1 MNLWER
7 FLRIIYRTVATP
19 FLKPYQK
26 RSIESILQKS
36 TTIIN
41 ADIQDEIKKYLL
53 KSFTKDGGFADR
65 GGKTDIYYTLFGCFV
80 AEALSVKEVFPQ
92 LKIYV
97 KKNVEE
103 DSLNGI
109 NLFSAA
115 ILYAK
120 LFGVD
125 SNTLRL
131 RKLVRAELEK
141 ANNQEYSNFI
151 GLLTLY
157 YLEDYRN
164 LLKLRKRITV
174 DNNNE
179 VPCSMAA
186 AKAVINN
193 LTWNTIQSFPRMRE
207 SRKTRKIDSCF
218 RRNEININKLI
229 SFYRGN
235 GGFAALKKAPIED
248 LLSTAVALYAL
259 RFVDADLK
267 EIKPDCL
274 TFVDGLYLNG
284 GFRATELDFDIDIEY
299 TFYGL
304 LALGA
309 LAEQ

>member
-7 FLRIIYRTVATP
+7 FSRIIYRAAASP
-19 FLKPYQK
+19 FLKQYRK
-26 RSIESILQKS
+26 RSIESVLQKS

-41 ADIQDEIKKYLL
+41 VDIQDEIKKYLL
-53 KSFTKDGGFADR
+53 RSFTKYGGFADR

-80 AEALSVKEVFPQ
+80 AEALSIKEVFPQ
-92 LKIYV
+92 LKTFV
-97 KKNVEE
+97 KKSVEE
-103 DSLNGI
+103 ESLSGI
-109 NLFSAA
+109 NLFSVA

-120 LFGVD
+120 LFVVD

-131 RKLVRAELEK
+131 RKLVGDELAK
-141 ANNQEYSNFI
+141 AKNQEYFNFI

-164 LLKLRKRITV
+164 LLKLRKRLKALSNQSDI
-174 DNNNE
+174 
-179 VPCSMAA
+179 PCSMAA
-186 AKAVINN
+186 AEAVISKVLDRSTNN
-193 LTWNTIQSFPRMRE
+193 AEEKL
-207 SRKTRKIDSCF
+207 KT
-218 RRNEININKLI
+218 
-229 SFYRGN
+229 FYREN
-235 GGFAALKKAPIED
+235 GGFVALQKAPVTD

-259 RFVDADLK
+259 QFVDGDIK

-284 GFRATELDFDIDIEY
+284 GFRATDLDYDIDIEY

-309 LAEQ
+309 LSE

>member
-7 FLRIIYRTVATP
+7 FSRIIYRAAASP
-19 FLKPYQK
+19 FLKQYQR
-26 RSIESILQKS
+26 RSIESVLQKS
-36 TTIIN
+36 TAIIN
-41 ADIQDEIKKYLL
+41 ADIQSEIKQHLL
-53 KSFTKDGGFADR
+53 KSLTKDGGFTDR
-65 GGKTDIYYTLFGCFV
+65 GGKADIYYTLFGCFV
-80 AEALSVKEVFPQ
+80 AEALAIKEVFPQ

-103 DSLNGI
+103 VNLNGV

-125 SNTLRL
+125 SNTYRL

-141 ANNQEYSNFI
+141 TSNKEYSNFI

-164 LLKLRKRITV
+164 LLKLRKSINV
-174 DNNNE
+174 DNNKE
-179 VPCSMAA
+179 VPCSIAA
-186 AKAVINN
+186 ATAVIKRITGRSTRIDEDK
-193 LTWNTIQSFPRMRE
+193 L
-207 SRKTRKIDSCF
+207 KT
-218 RRNEININKLI
+218 
-229 SFYRGN
+229 FYRGE
-235 GGFAALKKAPIED
+235 GGFVALQKSPVSD

-259 RFVDADLK
+259 RFVDADLR

-274 TFVDGLYLNG
+274 NFIDGLYLNG
-284 GFRATELDFDIDIEY
+284 GFRATTLDFDIDIEY

-309 LAEQ
+309 LSE